1 MSYVEDVFG
10 LSDRIAVITGAGGVI
25 AGVIAEAYLKAGAK
39 AALWEIRAE
48 SLPEM
53 RERFA
58 PFARGPEYLHVMA
71 VDSSDKKSIE
81 AALNETTS
89 KLGEPNVLV
98 NTVGGNQGKSAF
110 IDADLQVFES
120 VLRINLMAGLV
131 IPTQVFAARWMKSGK
146 RGCSIINM
154 ASMGS
159 YVPLS
164 GVWAYD
170 AAKAGVLNLTQACA
184 KEFGPAGI
192 RVNAIAP
199 GFFLG
204 KQNFSL
210 LVANKDTGELTERG
224 KDVIRRTPYGR
235 FGTDEDLR
243 GVAMFLASEKASGF
257 VTGVSLPV
265 DGGFLTDNI

>member
-1 MSYVEDVFG
+1 MSHVEDVFD
-10 LSDRIAVITGAGGVI
+10 LSDRVAVITGAGGVI
-25 AGVIAEAYLKAGAK
+25 AGVIAEAYLRAGAK

-48 SLPEM
+48 SLPEI

-58 PFARGPEYLHVMA
+58 PFARGHEYLHVMA
-71 VDSSDKKSIE
+71 VDSSDKKATE
-81 AALNETTS
+81 AAYGETVRA
-89 KLGEPNVLV
+89 LGEPNLLV
-98 NTVGGNQGKSAF
+98 NTVGGNQGKCAF
-110 IDADLQVFES
+110 IDLDLEVFQS
-120 VLRINLMAGLV
+120 VIRLNLLAGLV
-131 IPTQVFAARWMKSGK
+131 IPTQVFAARWIKAGK

-164 GVWAYD
+164 GVWAYN
-170 AAKAGVLNLTQACA
+170 ASKAGVLNLTQACA

-235 FGTDEDLR
+235 FGNNEDLR
-243 GVAMFLASEKASGF
+243 GAAMFLASEKAAGF
-257 VTGVSLPV
+257 VTGISLPV